1 MMIFPELFTFV
12 TRPPWLAM
20 ASPAARPMPG
30 GPRDHPCRRPDR
42 PMLGMVTEW
51 RNNKDIYTH
60 TTSRIIYNDTIFLM
74 NLMLL
79 RILVLVSSS

>member
-1 MMIFPELFTFV
+1 MMIFPELFTFL

-30 GPRDHPCRRPDR
+30 GPRDHPCRLPDR

-51 RNNKDIYTH
+51 RNNKDISYIY
-60 TTSRIIYNDTIFLM
+60 IIYIYIMYVYIYNIMF
-74 NLMLL
+74 
-79 RILVLVSSS
+79 I